1 MLRAEPV
8 WIELFTGLSERQ
20 FRKLVKAV
28 RERGGGHPVLGR
40 PWALTLE
47 ERVLLVAVY
56 YRTNLTMRQLGA
68 LFGVCAGTVCRTVKQ
83 VGPHLALAPVAKRRP
98 GAAERLWIVDGTM

>member
-1 MLRAEPV
+1 M

-28 RERGGGHPVLGR
+28 RERGGDHPVLGR

-56 YRTNLTMRQLGA
+56 YRTNLTIGSWER
-68 LFGVCAGTVCRTVKQ
+68 CSES
-83 VGPHLALAPVAKRRP
+83 ALAPC
-98 GAAERLWIVDGTM
+98 AAR